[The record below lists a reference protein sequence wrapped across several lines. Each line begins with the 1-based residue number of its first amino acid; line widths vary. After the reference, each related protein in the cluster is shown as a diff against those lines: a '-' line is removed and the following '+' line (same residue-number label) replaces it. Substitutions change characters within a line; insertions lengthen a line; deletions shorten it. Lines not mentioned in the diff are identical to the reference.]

1 MDAKLSTRKILD
13 DITLVPTLSYVPIFV
28 AQKKE
33 KRKISGLDAKYKVVG
48 RYPQTHPA
56 RDCVRGESY

>member
-1 MDAKLSTRKILD
+1 MALALW
-13 DITLVPTLSYVPIFV
+13 P
-28 AQKKE
+28 KKE

-56 RDCVRGESY
+56 RECERGESY